1 VEKEQIQERIK
12 EIEAAMQ
19 QPDFWSDK
27 NDAQALIKE
36 LHDLKAEA
44 EGGNAYDRRGSI
56 VSLVA
61 GAGGDDAEDFARML
75 FEMYRKYFEK
85 RGWSARILHEN
96 KNDHGGFR
104 NMSIEVVGKNVYGT
118 IKHEYGVHRLVRIS
132 PFNASQKRHTS
143 FVLVD
148 ATGKTRCEIGVEPD
162 GSFLALNDA
171 MGNARILLGVNG
183 DKARVVVAGLNSR
196 ASAGIAVYEQSPV
209 VVLKD
214 GNGAVRANMGILP
227 DSGPWVALQDGNG
240 NQTWSTDGRR

>member
-1 VEKEQIQERIK
+1 MEKEKITERIK

-96 KNDHGGFR
+96 KNDHGGYR
-104 NMSIEVVGKNVYGT
+104 NMSIEVTGKANPPAGGVYGT
-118 IKHEYGVHRLVRIS
+118 LKNEYGVHRLVR
-132 PFNASQKRHTS
+132 
-143 FVLVD
+143 
-148 ATGKTRCEIGVEPD
+148 
-162 GSFLALNDA
+162 
-171 MGNARILLGVNG
+171 
-183 DKARVVVAGLNSR
+183 
-196 ASAGIAVYEQSPV
+196 
-209 VVLKD
+209 
-214 GNGAVRANMGILP
+214 
-227 DSGPWVALQDGNG
+227 
-240 NQTWSTDGRR
+240 

>member
-1 VEKEQIQERIK
+1 MRRFV
-12 EIEAAMQ
+12 ATM
-19 QPDFWSDK
+19 
-27 NDAQALIKE
+27 L
-36 LHDLKAEA
+36 
-44 EGGNAYDRRGSI
+44 GG
-56 VSLVA
+56 VL
-61 GAGGDDAEDFARML
+61 GGV
-75 FEMYRKYFEK
+75 
-85 RGWSARILHEN
+85 I
-96 KNDHGGFR
+96 
-104 NMSIEVVGKNVYGT
+104 VVG
-118 IKHEYGVHRLVRIS
+118 GVLAWVLLSGSVAKDETSPAVPQVAATVATVPPVVEAPKIGEVR
-132 PFNASQKRHTS
+132 ATS